1 MVENS
6 DLLFRLSSLEA
17 ENAELRLQ
25 FYQAAAKD
33 AQPKDDDNVS
43 VASAPST
50 VGNDPISSSQWFLH
64 ILNLY

>member
-25 FYQAAAKD
+25 FFQAAKD
-33 AQPKDDDNVS
+33 AKPKDDDEVS
-43 VASAPST
+43 VASEPST
-50 VGNDPISSSQWFLH
+50 LGNDPMSSSKFLASLLH
-64 ILNLY
+64 VM